1 MNSSER
7 RKSSG
12 KIAFK
17 ESLTSVYFFFPMVS
31 LELVISLRSQGQAPG
46 ILLLFSRSV
55 ECHSNTRGGGGR
67 MGASGGER
75 RGKLSVQH

>member
-46 ILLLFSRSV
+46 EFS
-55 ECHSNTRGGGGR
+55 GGVLVFGDTKAGR
-67 MGASGGER
+67 MSPQNVLIKGEFY
-75 RGKLSVQH
+75 G